1 MNIVSLVFLA
11 QLKEKSLLAIRS
23 WNERFGE
30 GYPKLKL
37 GFNYLKYNKKVGPL
51 EFTWTISSLPF
62 L

>member
-51 EFTWTISSLPF
+51 EFTVDQ
-62 L
+62 